1 MYLSDSET
9 TSACC
14 FNVSADHLFSAIA
27 ALGSALTAGSLVVQT
42 EILHHLLD
50 GLALNFYSHVTEYM
64 NP

>member
-27 ALGSALTAGSLVVQT
+27 ALGSALTAASLVVQT
-42 EILHHLLD
+42 EILHRLD
-50 GLALNFYSHVTEYM
+50 GLPLNFYSHFTEYM